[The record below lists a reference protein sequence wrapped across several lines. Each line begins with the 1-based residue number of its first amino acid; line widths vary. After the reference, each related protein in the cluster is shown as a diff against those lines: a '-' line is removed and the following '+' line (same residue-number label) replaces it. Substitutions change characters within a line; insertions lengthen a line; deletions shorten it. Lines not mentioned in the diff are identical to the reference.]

1 MCDRRRDVRGIA
13 SEVGIC
19 FGSVQSIL
27 TEILDMSKVLARYM
41 PRILTYDQKRTWLDI
56 TWYLVSRYDDDP
68 TIFWSEL

>member
-1 MCDRRRDVRGIA
+1 MRGIA

-19 FGSVQSIL
+19 FVSVQSIL

-56 TWYLVSRYDDDP
+56 SWYLVSRYDDDP

>member
-1 MCDRRRDVRGIA
+1 MRGIA

-41 PRILTYDQKRTWLDI
+41 PRILTYDQKRSWLDI
-56 TWYLVSRYDDDP
+56 SWYLVSRYDDDP

>member
-1 MCDRRRDVRGIA
+1 MRRIA

-19 FGSVQSIL
+19 LGSVQSIL

-56 TWYLVSRYDDDP
+56 SWYLVSRYDDDP

>member
-1 MCDRRRDVRGIA
+1 MRGIA

-27 TEILDMSKVLARYM
+27 TEILDMSKVLLRYM

-56 TWYLVSRYDDDP
+56 SWYLVSRYDDDP

>member
-1 MCDRRRDVRGIA
+1 MRGIA
-13 SEVGIC
+13 TEVGIC

-41 PRILTYDQKRTWLDI
+41 PRILTYDQKRTWLNI
-56 TWYLVSRYDDDP
+56 SWYLVSRYDDDP

>member
-1 MCDRRRDVRGIA
+1 MRGIA

-56 TWYLVSRYDDDP
+56 SWYLVSRYDDDP